1 MQTLGAWLRQARE
14 ARGATLKDAEE
25 VTHIRV
31 RFLDALEVGNLAA
44 FPGSDVQ
51 IRGFLRIYARYL
63 GLPADEVLARY
74 NVEGRIAGTA
84 PSGAPAGAKPAR
96 PRSRSTTRPSAAPFP
111 ASTSRPRWMS
121 AETLLIAG
129 IVLILLLVVAAGG
142 WYFVDRRRG
151 GEEAVATVAV
161 TAPAGSASPFTPA
174 TTPISPLVTPT
185 FPANPEGEVTL
196 ALEAAEHVWVRVAVD
211 GALAF
216 EGMLAPEQVESWS
229 GQEMVIVDTGNGAG
243 LQVTVNGQ
251 LQGPLCGR
259 NETCSRGWGT
269 GGEIVVPAIAP
280 TATP

>member
-25 VTHIRV
+25 ATHIRV
-31 RFLDALEVGNLAA
+31 RFLDALEVGDLAA

-63 GLPADEVLARY
+63 GLPADEILARY

-84 PSGAPAGAKPAR
+84 PSDAPAGAKLAR
-96 PRSRSTTRPSAAPFP
+96 PRSRSTTRPSTAPFP
-111 ASTSRPRWMS
+111 TSTSRPRWMS
-121 AETLLIAG
+121 AETLLIAC
-129 IVLILLLVVAAGG
+129 IVLVLLLVVAAGG
-142 WYFVDRRRG
+142 WYFIDRRRG
-151 GEEAVATVAV
+151 SEEAVATA
-161 TAPAGSASPFTPA
+161 APAGSASPSTPA

-185 FPANPEGEVTL
+185 FPANPEGDVTL
-196 ALEAAEHVWVRVAVD
+196 ALEATEHVWVRVTVD

-216 EGMLAPEQVESWS
+216 EGMLTPEQAESWS

-243 LQVTVNGQ
+243 LQVTVNEQ

-259 NETCSRGWGT
+259 NETCSRGWGI
-269 GGEIVVPAIAP
+269 GGEIVVSQ
-280 TATP
+280 